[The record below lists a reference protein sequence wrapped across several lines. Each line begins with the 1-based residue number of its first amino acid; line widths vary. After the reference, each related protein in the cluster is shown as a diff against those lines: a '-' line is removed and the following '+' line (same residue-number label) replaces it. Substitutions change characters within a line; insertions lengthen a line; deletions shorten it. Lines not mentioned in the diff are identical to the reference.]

1 MSDLT
6 PSSNSKRWLIT
17 LSGAPRSV
25 SAVRAGA
32 DLALAAGAFGQ
43 QVTLVFSGEGLE
55 FLKPAPARDESLYRL
70 LGSLPFYEIEQVH
83 ALTLCGDSRLFRS
96 DLTVVTMTTDDW
108 AAAAARASLVA
119 SARF

>member
-1 MSDLT
+1 MSDLS

-43 QVTLVFSGEGLE
+43 QVTLVFSGAGLE
-55 FLKPAPARDESLYRL
+55 FLKPAPAHNESLYRL

-83 ALTLCGDSRLFRS
+83 ALTLHGENPSFRS
-96 DLTVVTMTTDDW
+96 DLPVVTMTPDEW
-108 AAAAARASLVA
+108 AAAAAGADIVVNY
-119 SARF
+119 

>member
-6 PSSNSKRWLIT
+6 PPSNSKRWLIT
-17 LSGAPRSV
+17 LSGDPRSV
-25 SAVRAGA
+25 STIRAGA

-55 FLKPAPARDESLYRL
+55 FLKPAPAHDEALYRL

-83 ALTLCGDSRLFRS
+83 ALTLPEENPLFRS
-96 DLTVVTMTTDDW
+96 DLSVVNITPDEWT
-108 AAAAARASLVA
+108 AAAAGADIVVNY
-119 SARF
+119 

>member
-6 PSSNSKRWLIT
+6 PTSNSKRWLIT

-43 QVTLVFSGEGLE
+43 QVTLVFSGEALE
-55 FLKPAPARDESLYRL
+55 FLKPAPAHDESLYRL
-70 LGSLPFYEIEQVH
+70 LGSLPFYEIELVH
-83 ALTLCGDSRLFRS
+83 ALTLRGENPLFRS
-96 DLTVVTMTTDDW
+96 DLPVVTMTPDQW
-108 AAAAARASLVA
+108 AAAAAGADVVVNY
-119 SARF
+119 

>member
-6 PSSNSKRWLIT
+6 SASNSKRWLIT

-43 QVTLVFSGEGLE
+43 QVTLVFSGAGLE
-55 FLKPAPARDESLYRL
+55 FLKPAPAHNESLYRL

-83 ALTLCGDSRLFRS
+83 ALTLHGEHPSFRS
-96 DLTVVTMTTDDW
+96 DLAVVAMTSDEW
-108 AAAAARASLVA
+108 SAAAAAADIVVNY
-119 SARF
+119 

>member
-17 LSGAPRSV
+17 LSGAPRSL

-55 FLKPAPARDESLYRL
+55 FLKPAPAHDESLYRL
-70 LGSLPFYEIEQVH
+70 LGSLPFYEIGQVH
-83 ALTLCGDSRLFRS
+83 ALTLRGDSRLFRS
-96 DLTVVTMTTDDW
+96 DLPVVTMTRDEW
-108 AAAAARASLVA
+108 AAAAAGADIVVNY
-119 SARF
+119 

>member
-43 QVTLVFSGEGLE
+43 QVTLVFSGTGLE
-55 FLKPAPARDESLYRL
+55 LLKPAPALDESLYRL
-70 LGSLPFYEIEQVH
+70 LGSLPFYEIEKVH
-83 ALTLCGDSRLFRS
+83 ALTLHGEHPSFRS
-96 DLTVVTMTTDDW
+96 DLPVVTMTPEQW
-108 AAAAARASLVA
+108 VAAAARADIVVNY
-119 SARF
+119 

>member
-17 LSGAPRSV
+17 LSGDPRSV
-25 SAVRAGA
+25 STIRAGA

-55 FLKPAPARDESLYRL
+55 FLKPAPAHDEALYRL

-83 ALTLCGDSRLFRS
+83 ALTLPEENHLFRS
-96 DLTVVTMTTDDW
+96 DLSVVNITPDEWT
-108 AAAAARASLVA
+108 AAAAGADIVVNY
-119 SARF
+119 

>member
-6 PSSNSKRWLIT
+6 ASSNSKRWLIT

-55 FLKPAPARDESLYRL
+55 FLKPAPAHDESLYRL

-83 ALTLCGDSRLFRS
+83 ALPLPEENPLFRS
-96 DLTVVTMTTDDW
+96 DLPVVTMTPDEW
-108 AAAAARASLVA
+108 VVAAAGADIVVNY
-119 SARF
+119 

>member
-6 PSSNSKRWLIT
+6 PPSNSKRWLIT
-17 LSGAPRSV
+17 LSGDPRSV
-25 SAVRAGA
+25 STIRAGA

-55 FLKPAPARDESLYRL
+55 FLKPAAAHDEALYRL

-83 ALTLCGDSRLFRS
+83 ALTLSEENPLFRS
-96 DLTVVTMTTDDW
+96 DLSVVTMTPDEWT
-108 AAAAARASLVA
+108 AAAAGADIVVNY
-119 SARF
+119 

>member
-1 MSDLT
+1 LSDLT

-17 LSGAPRSV
+17 LSGTPHSV

-55 FLKPAPARDESLYRL
+55 FLKPNPAHDEALYRL
-70 LGSLPFYEIEQVH
+70 LGSLPFYEVEQVH
-83 ALTLCGDSRLFRS
+83 ALNLGGETPLFRS
-96 DLTVVTMTTDDW
+96 DLPVVTMTPDEWT
-108 AAAAARASLVA
+108 AAVA
-119 SARF
+119 GADIVVNY

>member
-17 LSGAPRSV
+17 LSGAPRSL

-55 FLKPAPARDESLYRL
+55 FLKPAPAHDESLYRL
-70 LGSLPFYEIEQVH
+70 LGSLPLYEIEQVH
-83 ALTLCGDSRLFRS
+83 ALTLHGEHPSFRS
-96 DLTVVTMTTDDW
+96 DLPVVTMTPDEW
-108 AAAAARASLVA
+108 AVAAAGADIVVNY
-119 SARF
+119 

>member
-1 MSDLT
+1 LSDLT
-6 PSSNSKRWLIT
+6 SASNSKRWLIT

-43 QVTLVFSGEGLE
+43 QVTLVFSGAGLE
-55 FLKPAPARDESLYRL
+55 FLKPAPAHDESLYRL

-83 ALTLCGDSRLFRS
+83 ALTLHGEHPSFRS
-96 DLTVVTMTTDDW
+96 DLAVVAMTSDEW
-108 AAAAARASLVA
+108 SAAAAAADIVVNY
-119 SARF
+119 

>member
-6 PSSNSKRWLIT
+6 SASNSKRWLIT

-55 FLKPAPARDESLYRL
+55 FLKPAPAHDESLYQL
-70 LGSLPFYEIEQVH
+70 LGSLPFYEIETVH
-83 ALTLCGDSRLFRS
+83 ALTLHGEHPSFRS
-96 DLTVVTMTTDDW
+96 DLPVVIMTPDQW
-108 AAAAARASLVA
+108 VAAAARADIVVNY
-119 SARF
+119 

>member
-1 MSDLT
+1 LSDLT
-6 PSSNSKRWLIT
+6 PSSNSTRWLIT
-17 LSGAPRSV
+17 LSGAPQSV

-55 FLKPAPARDESLYRL
+55 FLKTAPADDESLYRL

-83 ALTLCGDSRLFRS
+83 ALTLGEESRVFRS
-96 DLTVVTMTTDDW
+96 DLVVVTMTPDEW
-108 AAAAARASLVA
+108 AAAAAAADIVVNY
-119 SARF
+119 

>member
-1 MSDLT
+1 M
-6 PSSNSKRWLIT
+6 
-17 LSGAPRSV
+17 

-55 FLKPAPARDESLYRL
+55 FLKPNSAYDQSLYRL

-83 ALTLCGDSRLFRS
+83 ALTLHGEGRLFRS
-96 DLTVVTMTTDDW
+96 DLSVVTMTPDQW
-108 AAAAARASLVA
+108 AVAAAGADIVVNY
-119 SARF
+119 

>member
-6 PSSNSKRWLIT
+6 PSSNSKRRLIA

-55 FLKPAPARDESLYRL
+55 FLKPNPAHDESLYRL
-70 LGSLPFYEIEQVH
+70 LGSLPFYEVEQVH
-83 ALTLCGDSRLFRS
+83 ALNLGGETPLFRS
-96 DLTVVTMTTDDW
+96 DLPVVTMTPDQW
-108 AAAAARASLVA
+108 AAAAAGADVVVNY
-119 SARF
+119 

>member
-55 FLKPAPARDESLYRL
+55 FLKPAPAHDESLYRL
-70 LGSLPFYEIEQVH
+70 LGSLPFYEIEKVH
-83 ALTLCGDSRLFRS
+83 ALTLHGEHPSFRS
-96 DLTVVTMTTDDW
+96 DLTVVTMTPDQW
-108 AAAAARASLVA
+108 VAAAAGADILVNY
-119 SARF
+119 

>member
-6 PSSNSKRWLIT
+6 PTSNSKRWLIT

-25 SAVRAGA
+25 SAVRSGA

-55 FLKPAPARDESLYRL
+55 FLKPAPAHDEALYRL

-83 ALTLCGDSRLFRS
+83 ALTLHGEHPSFRS
-96 DLTVVTMTTDDW
+96 DLPVVTMTPDQW
-108 AAAAARASLVA
+108 VAAAAGADILVNY
-119 SARF
+119 

>member
-1 MSDLT
+1 LSDLT

-17 LSGAPRSV
+17 LSGDPRSV
-25 SAVRAGA
+25 STIRAGA

-55 FLKPAPARDESLYRL
+55 FLKPAPAHDEALYRL

-83 ALTLCGDSRLFRS
+83 ALTLPEENPLFRS
-96 DLTVVTMTTDDW
+96 DLSVVNITPDEWT
-108 AAAAARASLVA
+108 AAAAGADIVVNY
-119 SARF
+119 

>member
-17 LSGAPRSV
+17 LSGAPSSV
-25 SAVRAGA
+25 SAIRAGA

-43 QVTLVFSGEGLE
+43 QVTLVFSGAGLE
-55 FLKPAPARDESLYRL
+55 FLKPNPAHDQSLYRL

-83 ALTLCGDSRLFRS
+83 ALTLHGEGRLFRS
-96 DLTVVTMTTDDW
+96 DLSVVTMTPDQW
-108 AAAAARASLVA
+108 AVAAAGADIVVNY
-119 SARF
+119 

>member
-17 LSGAPRSV
+17 LSGAPRSL

-55 FLKPAPARDESLYRL
+55 FLKPAPAHDESLYQL
-70 LGSLPFYEIEQVH
+70 LGSLPFYEIEQVN
-83 ALTLCGDSRLFRS
+83 ALTLGEESRLFRS
-96 DLTVVTMTTDDW
+96 DLAVVTMTPDEW
-108 AAAAARASLVA
+108 AAAAAAADIVVNY
-119 SARF
+119 

>member
-1 MSDLT
+1 MSDLP

-17 LSGAPRSV
+17 LSGDPRSV
-25 SAVRAGA
+25 STILAGA

-55 FLKPAPARDESLYRL
+55 FLKPAPAHDEALYRL

-83 ALTLCGDSRLFRS
+83 ALTLPEENPLFRS
-96 DLTVVTMTTDDW
+96 DLSVVNITPDEWT
-108 AAAAARASLVA
+108 AAAAGADIVVNY
-119 SARF
+119 

>member
-43 QVTLVFSGEGLE
+43 QVTLVFSGTGLE
-55 FLKPAPARDESLYRL
+55 LLKPAPALDESLYRL

-83 ALTLCGDSRLFRS
+83 ALTLHGEHPSFRS
-96 DLTVVTMTTDDW
+96 DLPVVAMTSDEW
-108 AAAAARASLVA
+108 AAAAAGADIVVNY
-119 SARF
+119 

>member
-17 LSGAPRSV
+17 LSGDPRSV
-25 SAVRAGA
+25 STIRAGA

-55 FLKPAPARDESLYRL
+55 FLKPAPAHDEALYRL

-83 ALTLCGDSRLFRS
+83 ALTLPEENPLFRS
-96 DLTVVTMTTDDW
+96 DLSVVNITPDEWT
-108 AAAAARASLVA
+108 AAAAGADIVVNY
-119 SARF
+119 

>member
-6 PSSNSKRWLIT
+6 SASNSKRWLIT
-17 LSGAPRSV
+17 LSGAPRSL

-43 QVTLVFSGEGLE
+43 QVTLVFSGAGLE
-55 FLKPAPARDESLYRL
+55 FLKPAPAHNESLYRL

-83 ALTLCGDSRLFRS
+83 ALTLHGEHPSFRS
-96 DLTVVTMTTDDW
+96 DLAVVAMTSDEW
-108 AAAAARASLVA
+108 SAAAAAADIVVNY
-119 SARF
+119 

>member
-6 PSSNSKRWLIT
+6 SSSNSKRWLIT

-55 FLKPAPARDESLYRL
+55 FLKPAPAHDESLYRL
-70 LGSLPFYEIEQVH
+70 LGSLPLYEIEQVH
-83 ALTLCGDSRLFRS
+83 ALALSEESRLFRS
-96 DLTVVTMTTDDW
+96 DLTVVNMTADEW
-108 AAAAARASLVA
+108 VAAAAGADIVVNY
-119 SARF
+119 

>member
-6 PSSNSKRWLIT
+6 PSFNRKHWLIT

-43 QVTLVFSGEGLE
+43 QVTLVFSGTGLE
-55 FLKPAPARDESLYRL
+55 LLKPAPALDESLYRL
-70 LGSLPFYEIEQVH
+70 LGSLPLYEIEKVH
-83 ALTLCGDSRLFRS
+83 ALTLHGEHPSFRS
-96 DLTVVTMTTDDW
+96 DLPVVTMTPDEW
-108 AAAAARASLVA
+108 VVAAAGADIVVNY
-119 SARF
+119 

>member
-6 PSSNSKRWLIT
+6 PPSNSKRWLIT
-17 LSGAPRSV
+17 LSGDPRSV
-25 SAVRAGA
+25 STIRAGA

-55 FLKPAPARDESLYRL
+55 FLKPAPAHDEALYRL

-83 ALTLCGDSRLFRS
+83 ALTLSDENPLFRS
-96 DLTVVTMTTDDW
+96 DLSVVNMTPDQWT
-108 AAAAARASLVA
+108 AAAAGADIVVNY
-119 SARF
+119 

>member
-17 LSGAPRSV
+17 LSGAPQSV

-55 FLKPAPARDESLYRL
+55 FLKPAPAHDESLYRL

-108 AAAAARASLVA
+108 AAAAARADILVNY
-119 SARF
+119 

>member
-17 LSGAPRSV
+17 LSGAPQSV

-55 FLKPAPARDESLYRL
+55 FLKPAPADDESLYRL
-70 LGSLPFYEIEQVH
+70 VGSLFFYEIEQVH
-83 ALTLCGDSRLFRS
+83 ALTLREENPFFRS
-96 DLTVVTMTTDDW
+96 DLPIVTMTPDQW
-108 AAAAARASLVA
+108 AAAAAEADIVVNY
-119 SARF
+119 